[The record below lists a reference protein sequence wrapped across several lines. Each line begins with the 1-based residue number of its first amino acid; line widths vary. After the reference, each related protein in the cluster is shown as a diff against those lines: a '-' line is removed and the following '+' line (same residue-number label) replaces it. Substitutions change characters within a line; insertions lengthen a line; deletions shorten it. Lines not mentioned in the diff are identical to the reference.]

1 MAIIILVS
9 NGATR
14 TEKSVRLFLFYKWVC
29 KSHGN
34 GADVIFAHPL
44 TAAQPQSEN
53 SFGRSGKN
61 VRLFSFTVNG

>member
-14 TEKSVRLFLFYKWVC
+14 TESPCGSFCFKWVC

-34 GADVIFAHPL
+34 GADVVFAHPL